1 MKWYLDFGHGGKDPG
16 ALGQN
21 KTKESETVLKIGLL
35 IKNTLEKALEKVITT
50 RENDTYYSLDYR
62 STKANKEN
70 CDYFISIHMNSSTN
84 KTAKGCLEKV
94 ITTRENDTYYS
105 LDYRSTKANKENC
118 DYFISIHMNSST
130 NKTAK
135 GCEVWV
141 YDKNSKLYNLSNN
154 LCKNISN
161 KINTPNRG
169 VKISKEFSVL
179 RKTKMPVWVY
189 DKNSKLYNLSNNLCK
204 NISNKI
210 NTPNRGVKISKE
222 FSVLRKTKMPALLI
236 EIDFISNLIVENNL
250 SSSKYIKDIADT
262 ISSTLLSFVNKSITN
277 DGIFSNGFIVGD
289 MSKVENNL
297 SSSKYIKDI
306 ADTIS
311 STLLSF
317 VNKSITN
324 DGIFSNGFIVGDMSK
339 ANFYRVCIGAFNDK
353 NNAVKLKNEAI
364 SKGFKDTYITTK

>member
-50 RENDTYYSLDYR
+50 RED
-62 STKANKEN
+62 
-70 CDYFISIHMNSSTN
+70 
-84 KTAKGCLEKV
+84 
-94 ITTRENDTYYS
+94 DTYYS

-154 LCKNISN
+154 LCKN
-161 KINTPNRG
+161 
-169 VKISKEFSVL
+169 L
-179 RKTKMPVWVY
+179 
-189 DKNSKLYNLSNNLCK
+189 
-204 NISNKI
+204 SNKI

-236 EIDFISNLIVENNL
+236 EIDFISNLTVENNL
-250 SSSKYIKDIADT
+250 SSNKYIKDIADT
-262 ISSTLLSFVNKSITN
+262 ISSTLLSFVNKSINN
-277 DGIFSNGFIVGD
+277 DSNFSNQFILD
-289 MSKVENNL
+289 
-297 SSSKYIKDI
+297 DI
-306 ADTIS
+306 
-311 STLLSF
+311 
-317 VNKSITN
+317 NKT
-324 DGIFSNGFIVGDMSK
+324 
-339 ANFYRVCIGAFNDK
+339 NFYKVCIGAFKDK
-353 NNAVKLKNEAI
+353 NNAINLKNEAI